1 MAKSYVTKVE
11 KSIKEESDKI
21 LLARKAISKK
31 AVDLENMEIAQEAQM
46 LPIKEVAQTIG
57 LDEDDLC
64 YTASIKPRS
73 QWKLFRNFKAV
84 KMVSL
89 F

>member
-31 AVDLENMEIAQEAQM
+31 AVDLENMEIAQEA
-46 LPIKEVAQTIG
+46 LSAENWKEKSLQ
-57 LDEDDLC
+57 
-64 YTASIKPRS
+64 RS
-73 QWKLFRNFKAV
+73 Q
-84 KMVSL
+84 
-89 F
+89 

>member
-31 AVDLENMEIAQEAQM
+31 S
-46 LPIKEVAQTIG
+46 G
-57 LDEDDLC
+57 
-64 YTASIKPRS
+64 
-73 QWKLFRNFKAV
+73 
-84 KMVSL
+84 
-89 F
+89 